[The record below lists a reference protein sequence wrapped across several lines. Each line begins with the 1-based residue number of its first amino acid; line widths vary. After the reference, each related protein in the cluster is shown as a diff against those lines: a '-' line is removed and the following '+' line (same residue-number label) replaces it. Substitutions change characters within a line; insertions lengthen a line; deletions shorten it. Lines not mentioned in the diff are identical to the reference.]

1 MILPF
6 PLYLDYFWS
15 MIKHQKAIFLLILHL
30 IASVLTLLYFN
41 GTGDSGDS
49 VLHYLFAKYAPTH
62 PELYFNHW
70 AKPLFVLL
78 ASPFSQVGFIGVKI
92 MNVLLVQLTL
102 FFTYRTSQELKI
114 QRPEISQLLLIFSP
128 LYFILTFSG
137 LTEPLFAFLLILSA
151 FLYIK
156 EYRFWSLLIISFLPF
171 VRSEGLFFLG
181 IFGFLEV
188 YQFRFKNVLVLAI
201 GTVVYSIAGYFAHG
215 DLLWTLTKIPYG
227 KLSSTYGSGTALH
240 FVEQLL
246 YVTGIPFYILFW
258 VGWLKLTI
266 DTLQKR
272 FAFNL
277 WILLIGSV
285 FSFIIAHSI
294 FWYYGIFNSMGL
306 KRVLICILPFAAI
319 LATYGFNFLVD
330 SLSKRT
336 LWVGRSLAILFIL
349 YVVIFPFTSNPAAIN
364 FKKDLSL
371 HTDQVNAKKVANYI
385 QREIPQQRI
394 ITGFPYFCELL
405 NYDCFDLKQK
415 QAIDQEHIDHASKGD
430 LIIWD
435 DWFAV
440 VEHGISLESLED
452 NPKLKEV
459 FRSELDHQSG
469 KPSVIVVFQM
479 AERID

>member
-1 MILPF
+1 
-6 PLYLDYFWS
+6 
-15 MIKHQKAIFLLILHL
+15 MIKRTKVVYLMIIHL
-30 IASVLTLLYFN
+30 IVSILTLIYFN
-41 GTGDSGDS
+41 GTGDAGDS
-49 VLHYLFAKYAPTH
+49 VLHYLFAHYAPSH
-62 PELYFNHW
+62 PALFFDHW
-70 AKPLFVLL
+70 AKPLFVLI
-78 ASPFSQVGFIGVKI
+78 ASPFAQLGFLGVKI
-92 MNVLLVQLTL
+92 MNVILVQFTL
-102 FFTYRTSQELKI
+102 YFTYRTSEELHIK
-114 QRPEISQLLLIFSP
+114 RPEFSQLLLIFAP

-188 YQFRFKNVLVLAI
+188 YHGRLKNLVWLGI
-201 GTVVYSIAGYFAHG
+201 GTVFYSLAGFFAHG

-258 VGWLKLTI
+258 VGSLKLTI
-266 DTLQKR
+266 DMLQKR

-306 KRVLICILPFAAI
+306 KRVLICILPFVAI
-319 LATYGFNFLVD
+319 IATYGFNFLVD

-349 YVVIFPFTSNPAAIN
+349 YVVFFPFTSNPAAIN

-371 HTDQVNAKKVANYI
+371 HTDQINAKKVANYI
-385 QREIPQQRI
+385 QGEIPHQRI

-405 NYDCFDLKQK
+405 NYDCFDPKQK
-415 QAIDQEHIDHASKGD
+415 QAIDQEHIDHASIGD

-440 VEHGISLESLED
+440 VEHGISLESLEN
-452 NPKLKEV
+452 NPKLEEV
-459 FRSELDHQSG
+459 FRSELDDQSG
-469 KPSVIVVFQM
+469 KPSVIVVFQIGG
-479 AERID
+479 EN